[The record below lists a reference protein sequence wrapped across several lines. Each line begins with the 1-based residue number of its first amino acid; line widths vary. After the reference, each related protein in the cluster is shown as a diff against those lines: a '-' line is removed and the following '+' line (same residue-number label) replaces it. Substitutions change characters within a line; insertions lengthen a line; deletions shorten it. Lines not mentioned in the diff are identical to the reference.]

1 MMPFCNLFFFTLR
14 PPRIFAKSLST
25 HDSLTNVVSR
35 KWTRTQHI
43 CWCHIASLWI
53 FPAISWGSFNTVTA
67 MQLRCWNFKTCM
79 SKLQKHQF
87 TIHELHLQMY
97 LFSNAIIGILWV
109 FYCNF
114 IELFQHHEVQKCFLL
129 GLWYFLMK
137 SVYKH
142 SNLCIFAFGNA
153 ILFSSNSA
161 WNMKKHIAF
170 DGDILQS
177 KKLLLAPS
185 NAILTL

>member
-1 MMPFCNLFFFTLR
+1 MPFCNLFFFTLR

-87 TIHELHLQMY
+87 TIHELHLQMC

-129 GLWYFLMK
+129 GLWYFWWKVCINTLTCAYLPLEMQFCSLPIRPGTWRNTLRLMATYCNQK
-137 SVYKH
+137 NY
-142 SNLCIFAFGNA
+142 F
-153 ILFSSNSA
+153 
-161 WNMKKHIAF
+161 
-170 DGDILQS
+170 
-177 KKLLLAPS
+177 
-185 NAILTL
+185 